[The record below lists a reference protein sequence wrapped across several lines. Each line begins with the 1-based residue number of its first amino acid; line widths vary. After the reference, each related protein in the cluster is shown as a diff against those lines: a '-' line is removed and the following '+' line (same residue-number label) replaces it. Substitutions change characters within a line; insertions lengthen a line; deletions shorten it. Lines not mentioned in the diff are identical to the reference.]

1 MGAAASRS
9 RGAVGATRAAQAVAA
24 RYSDGCDVVRRTGS
38 ARHRYAGR
46 PQVGR
51 SGDHPTPQRGELVSS
66 TKYIFVTGG
75 VVSSLGKGIAA
86 ASLGRLLAERGLKV
100 TIQKFDPYI
109 NVDPGTMSPFQHG
122 EVYVTDDGA
131 ETDLDLGHYERF
143 IDRSLSQVNNV
154 TTGRIYLSVITK
166 ERRGEY
172 LGSTVQVIPHITDEI
187 KAAIR
192 RLAPDH
198 DVVITE
204 IGGTVGDIES
214 LPFLEAI
221 RQFRQE
227 VGRDNTLFIHLTLVP
242 FIAATA
248 ELKNKPTQHSV
259 RELMQIGIQPDIL
272 ICRTERTLSEE
283 LKRKIAQF
291 CNVDFGCVIE
301 SPDVKSIYEIPLKFH
316 AQALDD
322 EVCRRLRLETKEPDL
337 RSWSAM
343 VDKILSPAERVKVAV
358 VGKYTELADSYK
370 SIHEALVHGGIANE
384 AGVDIQWIASDRFT
398 DQEAAGELLAPY
410 DALLVPGGFGVRG
423 VEGMVEAIRWAREQ
437 KLPFFGICLGLQVA
451 IVEFARDVVKLSNTN
466 SSEFEPECENPVI
479 HLMASQQ
486 GIQDMGGT
494 MRLGAYPCRLRPGS
508 RVQQI
513 YNAPEVSERHRHRY
527 EVSNAYRDVLAE
539 YGMRCAGLSPDGSLV
554 EMIELPEHPWFVGCQ
569 FHPELKSRPVRPH
582 PLFASFIGAALQYRR
597 KRQPPEE
604 APAALAGAKR

>member
-1 MGAAASRS
+1 
-9 RGAVGATRAAQAVAA
+9 
-24 RYSDGCDVVRRTGS
+24 
-38 ARHRYAGR
+38 
-46 PQVGR
+46 
-51 SGDHPTPQRGELVSS
+51 VSS

-187 KAAIR
+187 KGAIR

-248 ELKNKPTQHSV
+248 ELKTKPTQHSV

-272 ICRTERTLSEE
+272 VCRTERPLSED

-291 CNVDFGCVIE
+291 CNVDFGCVVE
-301 SPDVKSIYEIPLKFH
+301 SPDVKSIYEIPLKLH
-316 AQALDD
+316 DQGLDK
-322 EVCRRLRLETKEPDL
+322 EVCRRLHLDTKEPDL
-337 RSWSAM
+337 RAWAAM
-343 VDKILSPAERVKVAV
+343 VEKILRPPHQVRIAV

-384 AGVDIQWIASDRFT
+384 AGVAIHWIASDRFT
-398 DQEAAGELLAPY
+398 DQETAGELLATY
-410 DALLVPGGFGVRG
+410 DGLLVPGGFGVRG
-423 VEGMVEAIRWAREQ
+423 VEGMLEAIRWAREH
-437 KLPFFGICLGLQVA
+437 KLPFFGICLGLQTA
-451 IVEFARDVVKLSNTN
+451 IIEFARNVCKIADTN
-466 SSEFEPECENPVI
+466 SSEFAPECENPVI
-479 HLMASQQ
+479 ALMRSQE
-486 GIQDMGGT
+486 GIQEMGGT

-508 RVQQI
+508 LAAQT
-513 YNAPEVSERHRHRY
+513 YNATEVSERHRHRY

-539 YGMRCAGLSPDGSLV
+539 YGLRASGLSPDGSLV
-554 EMIELPEHPWFVGCQ
+554 EMIELPPPGHPWFIGCQ
-569 FHPELKSRPVRPH
+569 FHPELKSRPMRPH
-582 PLFASFIGAALQYRR
+582 PLFAGFVGAALEHAKHLSRVDS
-597 KRQPPEE
+597 
-604 APAALAGAKR
+604 PALSTYGSPVRD